1 MASKKSLNLAKA
13 KDELVD
19 GVYIR
24 PSKKKIMTSQIVTN
38 DELTNLIQERL
49 ANRRTGERT
58 EFANQLARKLIKKL
72 HDQDVKLRKTNGKKR
87 GGLATQIIDEKTDH
101 LNTKRVEE
109 KGLPGSD
116 LIDDF
121 AADNT
126 PPPKRDPP
134 KMTCKEMAMTIIN
147 CKKVLE
153 DKTTLDKKVAN
164 KFTCALKSRLAYK
177 LKKKPNTSKK
187 LTRSKFF

>member
-1 MASKKSLNLAKA
+1 MASKKSINLAKV

-87 GGLATQIIDEKTDH
+87 GGSVNQIIDEKSGI
-101 LNTKRVEE
+101 LNMERVKEE
-109 KGLPGSD
+109 VLSESG

-121 AADNT
+121 DADNT

-164 KFTCALKSRLAYK
+164 KFTCALKSRLANK
-177 LKKKPNTSKK
+177 LKKKPNTS
-187 LTRSKFF
+187 SK

>member
-1 MASKKSLNLAKA
+1 MASKKSMSLAKV

-72 HDQDVKLRKTNGKKR
+72 HDQDAKLRKTNGKKR
-87 GGLATQIIDEKTDH
+87 GGLVTQIKDEKSGH
-101 LNTKRVEE
+101 LNMKSLKEE
-109 KGLPGSD
+109 VLSESD

-121 AADNT
+121 DADNT
-126 PPPKRDPP
+126 PPPVIKKKFKKRDPP

-164 KFTCALKSRLAYK
+164 KFTCALKSRLAHK
-177 LKKKPNTSKK
+177 LKKKTNASSK
-187 LTRSKFF
+187 